1 MDNSVPLKR
10 AAVVKK
16 EIRTIRRRYRI
27 PPKTKKFSPGEEE
40 AVKFQI
46 VVLKLAGYSQ
56 TQIAAALGV
65 TRAQVGNF
73 LDEPSQQELLV
84 DLRRRIAGAAL
95 ELLEIFTIESLMTIV
110 DVMRTSEFDDLRLKA
125 AAEILDRAGIP
136 KTSRQERKVEQEEKH
151 TLTDEGIVDAL
162 RALPPEKQEEA
173 ARMLEQVEEFVN
185 SQAVGKE
192 NGKAT

>member
-1 MDNSVPLKR
+1 LDNSVPLKR
-10 AAVVKK
+10 AAVAKK
-16 EIRTIRRRYRI
+16 EIKSIRRRYKI
-27 PPKTKKFSPGEEE
+27 PTTKKFSPGEEE
-40 AVKFQI
+40 AVKFQLI
-46 VVLKLAGYSQ
+46 VLKLAGYSQ

-65 TRAQVGNF
+65 TRAQVGEF
-73 LDEPSQQELLV
+73 LHEPGSQELLV
-84 DLRRRIAGAAL
+84 TLRQRIAGAAL

-192 NGKAT
+192 NGKAP

>member
-1 MDNSVPLKR
+1 MPLKR

-73 LDEPSQQELLV
+73 LDEPPQQELLV

>member
-73 LDEPSQQELLV
+73 LDEPPQQELLV

>member
-1 MDNSVPLKR
+1 MPLKR

-16 EIRTIRRRYRI
+16 EIRTIRRRYKI

>member
-16 EIRTIRRRYRI
+16 EIRTIRRRYKI

-73 LDEPSQQELLV
+73 LDEPPQQELLV